1 VFCIASTV
9 LDDAAAE
16 RYHAELLQR
25 SNARELKHIRLMR
38 RPFGHAKIANF
49 LRQIIEND
57 LEAFAVWAC
66 HKPFALLTYFID
78 LWCEPLARRDGY
90 DLYKDGAVLAMA
102 NMTYCGLPAYTNEA
116 FLTSILSDFQAMM
129 THRGKRSYDTLLTNL
144 LIKYNSSERSVQ
156 EIIIMLLGPVHL
168 LGYEHLR
175 ELPGSAMDLAE
186 AGLSRLCHIWRS
198 RSPGPF
204 VLHHDRSTQLARHR
218 AVWEFLLSKD
228 MPSREFGTGDRR
240 MTFPVNVQRTSF
252 VDSVSEK
259 QVQLCDVVAG
269 AVATW
274 GRGVIRDETS
284 EYLAVLREIDMEA
297 LVTEMVWPQLEVDPD
312 KLGTRGMSGDMID
325 YLTAE
330 LEKRR
335 P

>member
-1 VFCIASTV
+1 MLSYWNVPT
-9 LDDAAAE
+9 
-16 RYHAELLQR
+16 
-25 SNARELKHIRLMR
+25 REVKHSQLAR
-38 RPFGHAKIANF
+38 RPFGQAKIANF

-66 HKPFALLTYFID
+66 HKPYALLTYFVD
-78 LWCEPLARRDGY
+78 LWCEPLAKRDGY
-90 DLYKDGAVLAMA
+90 DLYKDGAVVAMA
-102 NMTYCGLPAYTNEA
+102 NMMYCGLPAYTNEA
-116 FLTSILSDFQAMM
+116 YLTSILKNFQAMM
-129 THRGKRSYDTLLTNL
+129 THRSERSYSRLLTNL

-156 EIIIMLLGPVHL
+156 ELLIMLLGSVPL

-218 AVWEFLLSKD
+218 RVWEFILSRD
-228 MPSREFGTGDRR
+228 MPSQEFGTGDRR
-240 MTFPVNVQRTSF
+240 MIFPVNVQETLF
-252 VDSVSEK
+252 VESHSEK
-259 QVQLCDVVAG
+259 QVQLCDLVAG

-284 EYLAVLREIDMEA
+284 EYLAALREIDMDT
-297 LVTEMVWPQLEVDPD
+297 LVTEAVWPQLEVDPA
-312 KLGTRGMSGDMID
+312 KLGTRGMSGAGLD

-330 LEKRR
+330 LDKRR